1 MSGLFPSRSCCTEAE
16 RIQSQADSALR
27 HCFPAGTLASHGIP
41 EQQACVEHLSLQL
54 SLIAKVDTV
63 LVWLLFVL
71 AWNFSY
77 HSNEQ
82 SKAMLVK
89 SSNQTFQSKVQEQSF
104 QPVLVWKVCI
114 FIEIDCNIP
123 DNTDKITELVVM
135 VNAVAG
141 KKYSFCRETN
151 KRL

>member
-1 MSGLFPSRSCCTEAE
+1 MSGLFPCRSCCAEAQ
-16 RIQSQADSALR
+16 RIQSQADSAFCC
-27 HCFPAGTLASHGIP
+27 CFPAGTLASHGIL

-63 LVWLLFVL
+63 VVC
-71 AWNFSY
+71 FSMDFFI
-77 HSNEQ
+77 SFKGTIQ
-82 SKAMLVK
+82 SYAK
-89 SSNQTFQSKVQEQSF
+89 SSNQAFQSKVQDQSF
-104 QPVLVWKVCI
+104 LPVLVRKVHI

-141 KKYSFCRETN
+141 KNYSFCRETN